1 MFYKS
6 GRIFSLGHALIPVIL
21 MCLYFTNYRQPVIL
35 LLACLTLIWSLI
47 LIYQAFS
54 STKSRLITG
63 KKRYWVP
70 LLIDSVLYAAIFTL
84 PNWQGD
90 YLITWFVLF
99 LVPLYAFELGIFP
112 AVLLSL
118 IHVIHLGFYHISQ
131 ETEFWSLNT
140 LFTLSGMTLF
150 MGLVGYSTD
159 RLNKMAFFDS
169 LTLLPNRLL
178 FRRYLA
184 QTLRDKSGKRKQI
197 GVLFLD
203 LDRFK
208 YINDT
213 MGHLAGDE
221 LLITVANRIKEEIPT
236 QAFLAR
242 LGGDEFTLLL
252 PQMSH
257 PDEAAKVS
265 ESIIRSLEQSIPLR
279 HREVFITTSIG
290 IALYPDDGKD
300 SETLMKNADIAMYR
314 AKEHGRNT
322 YQFYAPPVNSGGIER
337 IQMETMLRH
346 ALERD
351 ELVVHYQPRI
361 DADTGELVCVE
372 ALARWNHPE
381 LGMIPPKDFI
391 PLAEDTGLV
400 VQLGEQI
407 LYKACSQRKRWLDTG
422 YPPFR
427 VSVNLSPRQFRQKDL
442 PQVIAR
448 VLKET
453 RLSPQ
458 YLELELTESAAMQD
472 VTYAEHMLSD
482 LKEMLLTIAIDDFGT
497 GYSSLSYLKKF
508 PIDVI
513 KIDQSFI
520 SGIHKNPDDA
530 AIVKAII
537 ALAHTLKLNVT
548 AEGVETLE
556 QLDYLKQLNCNEV
569 QGYLIGKPMS
579 TQTLSDWI
587 EYDQLYKDS
596 K

>member
-6 GRIFSLGHALIPVIL
+6 GRIFSLGHTLIPVIL
-21 MCLYFTNYRQPVIL
+21 FCLYGTHYRQPIIL
-35 LLACLTLIWSLI
+35 WLACLFLLWSFL
-47 LIYQAFS
+47 LIYQAFFTS
-54 STKSRLITG
+54 GLYSD
-63 KKRYWVP
+63 KKKYWLP
-70 LLIDSVLYAAIFTL
+70 LVMDSILYAAIFTL
-84 PNWQGD
+84 PDWQGD
-90 YLITWFVLF
+90 YLVTWLVLF
-99 LVPLYAFELGIFP
+99 LVPIYAFELGIFSSL
-112 AVLLSL
+112 LLSL
-118 IHVIHLGFYHISQ
+118 IHVIHLGLFHITQHTS
-131 ETEFWSLNT
+131 FWSLNT
-140 LFTLSGMTLF
+140 LFTLCGVMMF
-150 MGLVGYSTD
+150 MVLAGYSSEK
-159 RLNKMAFFDS
+159 LNKMANFDP
-169 LTLLPNRLL
+169 LTMLPNRLL
-178 FRRYLA
+178 FRRYLNQA
-184 QTLRDKSGKRKQI
+184 LKEKSASRKLI
-197 GVLFLD
+197 AVLFLD

-221 LLITVANRIKEEIPT
+221 LLMTVAQRIKEELPP
-236 QAFLAR
+236 QALLAR
-242 LGGDEFTLLL
+242 LGGDEYTLLL
-252 PQMSH
+252 PNIKH
-257 PDEAAKVS
+257 PDEAAAVS
-265 ESIIRSLEQSIPLR
+265 ESIIRSLEQSIPIR

-290 IALYPDDGKD
+290 IALFPDDGKD
-300 SETLMKNADIAMYR
+300 TETLMKNADIAMYR
-314 AKEHGRNT
+314 AKEHGGST
-322 YQFYAPPVNSGGIER
+322 YQFYAPPVNTSGIER

-351 ELVVHYQPRI
+351 EFVVHYQPRI

-400 VQLGEQI
+400 IPLGEQI
-407 LYKACSQRKRWLDTG
+407 LYKACSQRKRWLDIG
-422 YPPFR
+422 LPPFR

-442 PQVIAR
+442 PQMIER

-453 RLSPQ
+453 RLSPE

-472 VTYAEHMLSD
+472 VTYAEQMLND
-482 LKEMLLTIAIDDFGT
+482 LKRMLLTIAIDDFGT

-520 SGIHKNPDDA
+520 SGIHKNSDDA

-556 QLDYLKQLNCNEV
+556 QLDYLKQLQCNEV

-579 TQTLSDWI
+579 TQTLNDWI
-587 EYDQLYKDS
+587 EYEQYYKAS